1 MEITKEL
8 REKLLTANS
17 EEEVKAL
24 LGDQAT
30 EEEAARAWHEIQKS
44 REPGDLEQLD
54 DDELE
59 AVSGAGWCA
68 FLGTYEKAKDG
79 KDVGCLINDYFDWAE
94 ANERICPNGN
104 ETDGWYHEM
113 VKVRQYRNSQGLT
126 MATLQCTKCG
136 KRKDLTYSYSDPMF
150 GTPM

>member
-44 REPGDLEQLD
+44 REPGDLE
-54 DDELE
+54 
-59 AVSGAGWCA
+59 
-68 FLGTYEKAKDG
+68 
-79 KDVGCLINDYFDWAE
+79 
-94 ANERICPNGN
+94 
-104 ETDGWYHEM
+104 
-113 VKVRQYRNSQGLT
+113 
-126 MATLQCTKCG
+126 
-136 KRKDLTYSYSDPMF
+136 
-150 GTPM
+150 